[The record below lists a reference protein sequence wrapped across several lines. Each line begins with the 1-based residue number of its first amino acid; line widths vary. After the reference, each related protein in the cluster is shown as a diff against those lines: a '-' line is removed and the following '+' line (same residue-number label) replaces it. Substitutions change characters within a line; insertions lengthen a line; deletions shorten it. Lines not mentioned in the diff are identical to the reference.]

1 MAALKNFDCVLKR
14 YSFLKIKELGTCP
27 AKNVQ
32 KETNIPTTINL
43 FQQVKV
49 NNVHF
54 TPKHELWIL
63 NDIFL
68 NQIYNNVNNYFN
80 FNEQNT
86 S

>member
-1 MAALKNFDCVLKR
+1 MK
-14 YSFLKIKELGTCP
+14 KIQFNNNKGAWHLSCKKVTKGNEY
-27 AKNVQ
+27 
-32 KETNIPTTINL
+32 TTINL

>member
-27 AKNVQ
+27 AKFTKGN
-32 KETNIPTTINL
+32 EYTTINL

>member
-1 MAALKNFDCVLKR
+1 MAPAL
-14 YSFLKIKELGTCP
+14 
-27 AKNVQ
+27 Q
-32 KETNIPTTINL
+32 KFTKGNEYTTINL

-68 NQIYNNVNNYFN
+68 NQISNNVNNYLTSMRKTLHKVN
-80 FNEQNT
+80 FDNKNT
-86 S
+86 PLNTINKHIT